1 MRAAST
7 RLNQRKAHTAMKTQ
21 HSQQINLK
29 KFFLILK
36 KEILCRTVNQL
47 VGLGKVDQKLGDLN
61 YKSENEDRFK
71 LVHKWGNWTTQ
82 KRINKQHFR
91 KMNTMLEKNQL
102 RRKKQYQSVHVKGCY
117 YNQGAGPCRK
127 LKDVKDR
134 LLQEI

>member
-71 LVHKWGNWTTQ
+71 LVHK
-82 KRINKQHFR
+82 
-91 KMNTMLEKNQL
+91 
-102 RRKKQYQSVHVKGCY
+102 
-117 YNQGAGPCRK
+117 
-127 LKDVKDR
+127 
-134 LLQEI
+134 